1 MFDEEHE
8 DITNNATQIILTV
21 LALTIVAVFVAFN
34 LMK

>member
-21 LALTIVAVFVAFN
+21 VSLLIIAVFVVFN